1 MWREILVIITQLIVA
16 SPKAWKDINREKRT
30 YNEFLNR
37 FLHPLFGII
46 ALTSFIGGLWISQD
60 GNMESALKNSII
72 SIVAVYG
79 GYFIAS
85 YAINDLAP
93 RFGLEKN
100 LSMYQKFVGFA
111 SAVIYLLYIVI
122 PFFPGF
128 IILWVCALYT
138 IHLVYTGA
146 QSFILIKEDRL
157 TNFTLIASAL
167 IIFSS
172 HKVVAPDFFMAG
184 TKIYFL

>member
-1 MWREILVIITQLIVA
+1 MWREILVTITQLIVA
-16 SPKAWKDINREKRT
+16 SPKAWKDINRDKRT

-46 ALTSFIGGLWISQD
+46 ALTSFIGGLWIS
-60 GNMESALKNSII
+60 GEGSLEGALKQSII

-93 RFGLEKN
+93 KFGLSKN
-100 LSMYQKFVGFA
+100 LPMYQKFVGFA
-111 SAVIYLLYIVI
+111 SAVIYLLYIIV

-128 IILWVCALYT
+128 IILWLCAFYT

-146 QSFILIKEDRL
+146 QSFITIKEDKL
-157 TNFTLIASAL
+157 INFTLLASAL
-167 IIFSS
+167 IILAPATIHQLFSI
-172 HKVVAPDFFMAG
+172 
-184 TKIYFL
+184 TIN